1 MAMFVHLTPRA
12 NISRVRRSGLG
23 TAVGHGGVRGVF
35 CFPVLPSYTVTHQ
48 WLRELARH
56 HGPRGLVGVYLRL
69 PDDEPVTV
77 GHYND
82 SDGPQRVTA
91 SEAVR
96 VVAGLEDPR
105 GWEVFVPRKVPR
117 SEVHRIR
124 EVRQVTGWRYFPDS
138 HGAAPCT
145 CSGCRV
151 YGGYGSRRLLE
162 RHPHPEDG
170 PPPPPRVLLEQV
182 SEASDRGDTVALRE
196 ALSWLGHRR
205 RGPLDRVASLSGHPE
220 PLVRAT
226 LAEAITPWATP
237 GVDTLLARLA
247 EDPDP
252 KVREAAILAVEI
264 RSTADNDD

>member
-48 WLRELARH
+48 WLRELARQ

-82 SDGPQRVTA
+82 SDGPKRVTA
-91 SEAVR
+91 AEAVR
-96 VVAGLEDPR
+96 VVAGLDDPR

-117 SEVHRIR
+117 GEVHRIR

-138 HGAAPCT
+138 HGTTPCT
-145 CSGCRV
+145 CWGCRV
-151 YGGYGSRRLLE
+151 NGGYGSQRLLE

-170 PPPPPRVLLEQV
+170 PPPPPRVLLERI
-182 SEASDRGDTVALRE
+182 SEASDRGDTMALRE

-205 RGPLDRVASLSGHPE
+205 RGPLDRITALSGHPE

-237 GVDTLLARLA
+237 GVDTLLACLA
-247 EDPDP
+247 EDADP
-252 KVREAAILAVEI
+252 KVREAATLAAEI
-264 RSTADNDD
+264 RSAASDPG